1 MKRTFKTIIFIS
13 SVMAGFHALSTELV
27 YQPTNPSF
35 GGNPYNGSHLLNVA
49 NAINQYEPDDE
60 LGLTAADRLQTT
72 LQSRLLNNLLDDVS
86 SGKSDG
92 GQLETDDF
100 ILNVVDDGNG
110 GLTLNIYDKVSGE
123 SSVIQVSDPLGN

>member
-1 MKRTFKTIIFIS
+1 M
-13 SVMAGFHALSTELV
+13 
-27 YQPTNPSF
+27 
-35 GGNPYNGSHLLNVA
+35 
-49 NAINQYEPDDE
+49 
-60 LGLTAADRLQTT
+60 GLTAADRLQTT

>member
-1 MKRTFKTIIFIS
+1 MKRTFKTILLIS
-13 SVMAGFHALSTELV
+13 SVMVGFHTVATELV

-35 GGNPYNGSHLLNVA
+35 GGNPYNGTHLLNVA
-49 NAINQYEPDDE
+49 NAINQYKPDDE

-86 SGKSDG
+86 SGNSDG

-100 ILNVVDDGNG
+100 ILNVIDDGNG

-123 SSVIQVSDPLGN
+123 SSVIEVSDPLGN

>member
-1 MKRTFKTIIFIS
+1 MKRTIKHIMSFSSIFVVS
-13 SVMAGFHALSTELV
+13 HVCATELI
-27 YQPTNPSF
+27 YQPVNPSF
-35 GGNPYNGSHLLNVA
+35 GGNPYNGTHLLNIA

-110 GLTLNIYDKVSGE
+110 GLTLNIYDKVTGE

>member
-1 MKRTFKTIIFIS
+1 MKRTIRNLLLFST
-13 SVMAGFHALSTELV
+13 LSTILNVSATELI
-27 YQPTNPSF
+27 YQPVNPSF
-35 GGNPYNGSHLLNVA
+35 GGNPYNGTHLLNIA

-110 GLTLNIYDKVSGE
+110 GLTLNIYDKVTGE
-123 SSVIQVSDPLGN
+123 SSIIQVSDPLGN

>member
-1 MKRTFKTIIFIS
+1 MKRTFKKIILIS
-13 SVMAGFHALSTELV
+13 CAMAGFDATATELV
-27 YQPTNPSF
+27 YQPVNPSF
-35 GGNPYNGSHLLNVA
+35 GGNPYNGTHLLNIA

-110 GLTLNIYDKVSGE
+110 GLTLNIYDKVTGE

>member
-1 MKRTFKTIIFIS
+1 MKRTIKHTLYLGAAL
-13 SVMAGFHALSTELV
+13 MAFHVSATELI
-27 YQPTNPSF
+27 YQPVNPSF
-35 GGNPYNGSHLLNVA
+35 GGNPYNGTHLLNIA

-86 SGKSDG
+86 SGQSDG

-110 GLTLNIYDKVSGE
+110 GLTLNIYDKVTGE